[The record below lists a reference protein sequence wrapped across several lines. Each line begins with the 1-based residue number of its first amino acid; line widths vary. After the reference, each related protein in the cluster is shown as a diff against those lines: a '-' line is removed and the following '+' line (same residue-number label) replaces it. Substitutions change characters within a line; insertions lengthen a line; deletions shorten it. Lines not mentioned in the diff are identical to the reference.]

1 VLVSVEVNVIFE
13 VLLSGDF
20 QMPMGNKLRFW
31 SYKCVKAYLVKLF
44 QINITQVN
52 VIGNIIFNL

>member
-13 VLLSGDF
+13 VLLEVLFGRNS
-20 QMPMGNKLRFW
+20 
-31 SYKCVKAYLVKLF
+31 SYKCLKAYLVKLF